1 MIAKFYSFSNRVHGR
16 SWGPSGG
23 AAGVLRWLQGAYDGK
38 RALTLK
44 LSIMASARL
53 ERKLV
58 GGGLGRGGLPWGWAR
73 LLYLIADLVAR
84 ACLRAPFNDFE
95 AFLLCVSR

>member
-1 MIAKFYSFSNRVHGR
+1 
-16 SWGPSGG
+16 
-23 AAGVLRWLQGAYDGK
+23 
-38 RALTLK
+38 
-44 LSIMASARL
+44 MASARL

-58 GGGLGRGGLPWGWAR
+58 GGVWGGRAAGWLGGWN
-73 LLYLIADLVAR
+73 YLIADLVAR